1 MPRPQQGLIRVWP
14 QVQGQGGEQGEGV
27 RGGGPEDAQRSH
39 DGEGRGKTAI
49 RKNRSFQSKH
59 SDA

>member
-14 QVQGQGGEQGEGV
+14 QVQGQGGEQGESV

-39 DGEGRGKTAI
+39 DGEERGNTYIDQEKQIRSIKT
-49 RKNRSFQSKH
+49 
-59 SDA
+59 